1 MDGIGGAG
9 VGAGLPVQV
18 AEAVHGVSGAEVP
31 GVGNAGD
38 VAEVVVGG
46 VDLAQGAADEARMR
60 FELADRLVMRE
71 GCREPLLV
79 FS

>member
-1 MDGIGGAG
+1 
-9 VGAGLPVQV
+9 LPVQV
-18 AEAVHGVSGAEVP
+18 AQAVHGVSGAEVP